1 LIYDAV
7 SKTKEVIESIRK
19 LGHGFENIEYPEE
32 TLHEIIT
39 NAVLHRDYSI
49 TTDIQIR
56 IFDNRVEVESPGKLP
71 GHVTVA
77 NILDTQA
84 ARNPKMVRLINKF
97 PDAPNKDVGEGL
109 NTAFEAMNKLR
120 LKAPEIIELENS
132 VVVYIRHERLASPED
147 MVREFLDSHEEI
159 TNSQGRKLTGIK
171 SENTMK
177 RVFWRLRDQGL
188 IEMIPGR
195 ALCKSAWRKKQ

>member
-1 LIYDAV
+1 
-7 SKTKEVIESIRK
+7 
-19 LGHGFENIEYPEE
+19 
-32 TLHEIIT
+32 
-39 NAVLHRDYSI
+39 
-49 TTDIQIR
+49 
-56 IFDNRVEVESPGKLP
+56 
-71 GHVTVA
+71 
-77 NILDTQA
+77 
-84 ARNPKMVRLINKF
+84 
-97 PDAPNKDVGEGL
+97 
-109 NTAFEAMNKLR
+109 
-120 LKAPEIIELENS
+120 
-132 VVVYIRHERLASPED
+132 